1 MRVTKKLLLFGG
13 TLILVFILILI
24 GLYIHASYSWALHND
39 SMITLANRTIPGYSK
54 SVHDDLHIEET
65 DEYGRYLFSV
75 DHGDP
80 SAKHAFIIVQKEDRE
95 NEIVY
100 YYSEYSTLL
109 VDDIWNLSEEDK
121 EQLELLKQKNDWNQ
135 PLQEDKM
142 TALSTKYRGR
152 T

>member
-1 MRVTKKLLLFGG
+1 MKVMKKIFLVLG
-13 TLILVFILILI
+13 ILVLVCILTFI
-24 GLYIHASYSWALHND
+24 GACMQVTYEWGVHSA

-65 DEYGRYLFSV
+65 DDYGRYLFSV

-100 YYSEYSTLL
+100 YYSEDSTLL
-109 VDDIWNLSEEDK
+109 VNDLWNLSEEEK